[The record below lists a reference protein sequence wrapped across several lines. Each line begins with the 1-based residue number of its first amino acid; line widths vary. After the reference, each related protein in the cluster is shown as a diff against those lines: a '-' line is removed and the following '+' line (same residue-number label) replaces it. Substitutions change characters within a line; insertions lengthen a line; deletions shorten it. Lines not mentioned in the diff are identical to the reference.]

1 MPAASSSSKPV
12 VKGKG
17 CPSRNR
23 PIDLVH
29 LSRQTLGDQ
38 GLEQEV
44 LGLMDRQITAF
55 TGRLGLA
62 TEDERR
68 HIAHA
73 LKGAARNIGAFALA
87 DAAETV
93 EHAPRDAEAL
103 AAFGV
108 EMARTAAF
116 IATLRN

>member
-1 MPAASSSSKPV
+1 MPAARSPLKPV
-12 VKGKG
+12 GGTRG
-17 CPSRNR
+17 CPSRDR

-38 GLEQEV
+38 ALEQEV
-44 LGLMDRQITAF
+44 LGLMDRQIVAF
-55 TGRLGLA
+55 TGRLELA
-62 TEDERR
+62 TDDERH

-73 LKGAARNIGAFALA
+73 LKGAARNVGAFALA
-87 DAAETV
+87 NAAEAV
-93 EHAPRDAEAL
+93 ELAPRNTEAL
-103 AAFGV
+103 AGFTT